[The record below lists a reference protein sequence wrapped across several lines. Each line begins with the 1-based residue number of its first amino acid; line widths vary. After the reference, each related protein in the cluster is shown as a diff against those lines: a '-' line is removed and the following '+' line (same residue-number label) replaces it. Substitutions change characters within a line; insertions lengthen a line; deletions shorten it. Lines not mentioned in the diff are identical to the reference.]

1 VLFWQCFFFFFSGL
15 ILSGSWLYS
24 DIVIAILECD
34 IRVLELMVYGNNF
47 IGYGVT
53 GRWFQ
58 IDFELI

>member
-1 VLFWQCFFFFFSGL
+1 L